1 VIPDKRRGA
10 IKNRINLSLSPSL
23 SVFFFFFPE
32 DGKTNTEREMG
43 REKEITWVLCFLY
56 KIYLK

>member
-23 SVFFFFFPE
+23 SVFFFVFFPE

-43 REKEITWVLCFLY
+43 REKEIT
-56 KIYLK
+56 

>member
-43 REKEITWVLCFLY
+43 REKEIT
-56 KIYLK
+56 

>member
-23 SVFFFFFPE
+23 SVFFFFPE

-43 REKEITWVLCFLY
+43 REKEIT
-56 KIYLK
+56 